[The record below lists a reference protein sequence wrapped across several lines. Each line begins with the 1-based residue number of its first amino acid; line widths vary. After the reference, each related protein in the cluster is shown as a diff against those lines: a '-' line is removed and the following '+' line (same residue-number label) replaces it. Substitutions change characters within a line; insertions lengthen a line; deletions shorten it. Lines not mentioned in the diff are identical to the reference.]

1 MASATA
7 TVETLT
13 AEVRVLMVGR
23 RQVTMSVFRQLDT
36 VDWEKWETLELFG
49 RVRGTRK
56 DEQRLLYVVGRVK
69 DTGVLVRSNI
79 HLDSKTTELPKDRRL
94 EITYGSYAPN
104 NSWLSYPKAVRKMR
118 LDIALP
124 VKYHYDMSQPQR
136 DEAEKIVNHSR
147 SKLENLIKARDKAHA
162 TYKEISSGELP
173 EGEQF
178 THKYENGH
186 GIKVTWRSNI
196 WWDLRATEG
205 HHEEK
210 RVAAE
215 ALEKAEED
223 LKLQRD
229 ITENNNTWLESVK
242 SEKYINDVLH
252 KLDEAVADI
261 ELMKFCRA
269 TIVEWKKLPLIVL
282 AGLT

>member
-1 MASATA
+1 
-7 TVETLT
+7 
-13 AEVRVLMVGR
+13 
-23 RQVTMSVFRQLDT
+23 
-36 VDWEKWETLELFG
+36 VDWEEWETLELFG

-56 DEQRLLYVVGRVK
+56 DEQDILYVVGRVK

-79 HLDSKTTELPKDRRL
+79 HLDSNAALLPEDRRL

-136 DEAEKIVNHSR
+136 DEAEKTVSHSR
-147 SKLENLIKARDKAHA
+147 SKLENLIKARGNAYDTH
-162 TYKEISSGELP
+162 YEISSGKLP
-173 EGEQF
+173 DTDSTGYQW
-178 THKYENGH
+178 KSR
-186 GIKVTWRSNI
+186 V
-196 WWDLRATEG
+196 WWNHHATEEQI
-205 HHEEK
+205 EEK

-215 ALEKAEED
+215 VLKRAEED
-223 LKLQRD
+223 LKLQRE

-242 SEKYINDVLH
+242 SEEYINDVLH

-261 ELMKFCRA
+261 ELMNFCKA
-269 TIVEWKKLPLIVL
+269 TMAEWKKLPLIVL

>member
-13 AEVRVLMVGR
+13 AEVRVLMVGK

-36 VDWEKWETLELFG
+36 VDWKEWETLELFG

-56 DEQRLLYVVGRVK
+56 DEQDILYVVGRVK

-79 HLDSKTTELPKDRRL
+79 HLDSNAALLPEDRRL
-94 EITYGSYAPN
+94 SICYGSYKPN

-136 DEAEKIVNHSR
+136 DEAEKTVSHSR
-147 SKLENLIKARDKAHA
+147 SKLENLIKARDKAYD
-162 TYKEISSGELP
+162 TYNEISSGKLP
-173 EGEQF
+173 DE
-178 THKYENGH
+178 
-186 GIKVTWRSNI
+186 VTDSTGYQWRSKV
-196 WWDLRATEG
+196 WWNHHATEEQI
-205 HHEEK
+205 EEK

-215 ALEKAEED
+215 VLKRAEED
-223 LKLQRD
+223 LKLQRE

-242 SEKYINDVLH
+242 SEEYINDVLH

-261 ELMKFCRA
+261 ELMNFCKA
-269 TIVEWKKLPLIVL
+269 TMAEWKKLPLIVL

>member
-13 AEVRVLMVGR
+13 AEVRVLMVGK

-36 VDWEKWETLELFG
+36 VDWEEWETLELFG

-56 DEQRLLYVVGRVK
+56 DEQDILYVVGRVK
-69 DTGVLVRSNI
+69 DTGVLVRSSI
-79 HLDSKTTELPKDRRL
+79 HLGTKATQLPEDRRL
-94 EITYGSYAPN
+94 KITYGSYKPK

-118 LDIALP
+118 LDIAFP

-136 DEAEKIVNHSR
+136 DEAQKTVSHSR
-147 SKLENLIKARDKAHA
+147 SKLKNLIEARSNAYDTH
-162 TYKEISSGELP
+162 YEISSGKLP
-173 EGEQF
+173 DTDSTGYQF
-178 THKYENGH
+178 KS
-186 GIKVTWRSNI
+186 KV
-196 WWDLRATEG
+196 WWNHHATEEQI
-205 HHEEK
+205 EEK

-215 ALEKAEED
+215 VLERAEDD
-223 LKLQRD
+223 LKLQRE

-242 SEKYINDVLH
+242 SEEYINDVLH

-261 ELMKFCRA
+261 ELMNFCKA
-269 TIVEWKKLPLIVL
+269 TMAEWKKLPLIVL

>member
-13 AEVRVLMVGR
+13 AEVRVLMVGK

-36 VDWEKWETLELFG
+36 VDWEEWETLELFG

-56 DEQRLLYVVGRVK
+56 DEQDILYVVGRVK
-69 DTGVLVRSNI
+69 DTGVLVRSSI
-79 HLDSKTTELPKDRRL
+79 HLGTKATQLPEDRRL

-136 DEAEKIVNHSR
+136 DEAEKTVSHSR
-147 SKLENLIKARDKAHA
+147 SKLENLIKARGNAYDTH
-162 TYKEISSGELP
+162 YEISSGKLP
-173 EGEQF
+173 DTDSTGYQL
-178 THKYENGH
+178 KS
-186 GIKVTWRSNI
+186 KV
-196 WWDLRATEG
+196 WWNHHATEEQI
-205 HHEEK
+205 EEK

-215 ALEKAEED
+215 VLKRAEED
-223 LKLQRD
+223 LKLQRE

-242 SEKYINDVLH
+242 SEEYINDVLH

-261 ELMKFCRA
+261 ELMNFCKA
-269 TIVEWKKLPLIVL
+269 TMAEWKKLPLIVL